1 MKKGR
6 SAQGVFAAKF
16 IHKQHALERGR
27 ISPRQLKFEVELHKL
42 SSGHG
47 NLIAFYGWGEDDVW
61 LWIAMEFADGGD
73 LFDKIEADVGV
84 SEDVAQFYFAQL
96 VSGLAW
102 MHGKGV
108 AHRGMYRD
116 GGVGR
121 GRGRGGGMG

>member
-1 MKKGR
+1 
-6 SAQGVFAAKF
+6 VFAAKF
-16 IHKQHALERGR
+16 IHKQHALDRGR

-42 SSGHG
+42 STGHG

-61 LWIAMEFADGGD
+61 LWIAMEFAAGGD

-84 SEDVAQFYFAQL
+84 PEDIAQFYFAQL

-108 AHRGMYRD
+108 AHRGTLRCN
-116 GGVGR
+116 
-121 GRGRGGGMG
+121 GGGNGDGNVNDG